1 MTIYNPYS
9 YNREVF
15 KITLLPIATY
25 AFGPSGPPGDPS
37 TAMYSIPDVC
47 QRLESG
53 AAGEKRVFRGP
64 SSAPGTK
71 SGCNL
76 NELMDKAPAKLA
88 DGVNPNEVPAGL
100 RYWGL
105 TDNWG
110 LQTGTM
116 PVHGAKTYVPQ
127 AADQGIAAGYYQA
140 GVIKG
145 DANLKPENIRAGVS
159 IFGVV
164 GTYTPKPE
172 TPTAGSTFS
181 DTLKDGGSGP
191 EMVRIPAGSFRMGD
205 IQGGGDSDEQP
216 VHSVSVGQFAMGKF
230 EVTVG
235 DFKKFVNATS
245 YQTDAEKQNSCYVYK
260 DGSWSSQKGAN
271 WRNPNFSQNDNH
283 PVTCV
288 SWNDGTAYAEWLSNQ
303 VGKQYRLPTE
313 AEWEYAARA
322 GTETK
327 YWWGNEASH
336 EYANYGADSCC
347 SPLAKGKDAWEYTS
361 PVGSFSANN
370 FGLYDTSGNLWE
382 WTCSE
387 YENRYNGKEKACL
400 DKNSN
405 KSRVLRGG
413 SWSNHPRFVRTADRY
428 GHTPDDRY
436 DGSGFR
442 VVLAAAWTN

>member
-1 MTIYNPYS
+1 MKSTIL
-9 YNREVF
+9 
-15 KITLLPIATY
+15 TLTILPLAAY

-53 AAGEKRVFRGP
+53 VAGEKRVFRGP

-76 NELMDKAPAKLA
+76 NELMDKAPAKVA
-88 DGVNPNEVPAGL
+88 DGVNPNEVPAGKK
-100 RYWGL
+100 YWGL
-105 TDNWG
+105 TDSWG

-127 AADQGIAAGYYQA
+127 AADQAIAAGYYQA
-140 GVIKG
+140 GVVKG

-164 GTYTPKPE
+164 GTYTPKPQ
-172 TPTAGSTFS
+172 TPTAGSTFR
-181 DTLKDGGSGP
+181 DTLKDGSSGP
-191 EMVRIPAGSFRMGD
+191 DMVMIPAGTFRMGD
-205 IQGGGDSDEQP
+205 IQGGGESNEQP

-235 DFKKFVNATS
+235 EFRKFVNATG
-245 YQTDAEKQNSCYVYK
+245 YKTDGEKQNSCYVYK
-260 DGSWSSQKGAN
+260 DGSWSSQEGAN
-271 WRNPNFSQNDNH
+271 WQNLNFSQNDNH

-288 SWNDGTAYAEWLSNQ
+288 SWNDGTAYVEWLTNQ
-303 VGKQYRLPTE
+303 TGKQYRLPTE

-327 YWWGNEASH
+327 YWWGNEIGTNKGVCNS
-336 EYANYGADSCC
+336 NCGDSF
-347 SPLAKGKDAWEYTS
+347 DYTS
-361 PVGSFSANN
+361 PVGSFAANQ
-370 FGLYDTSGNLWE
+370 FGLYDTVGNLWE

-387 YENRYNGKEKACL
+387 WANPYNGKEAVYL
-400 DKNSN
+400 SKNNANNDRRLS
-405 KSRVLRGG
+405 LRGG
-413 SWSNHPRFVRTADRY
+413 SWNDGAGYVRSATRVRDEPANRGNDV
-428 GHTPDDRY
+428 
-436 DGSGFR
+436 GFR
-442 VVLAAAWTN
+442 VSRL